1 MNNLE
6 YQRYNCIMVYNE
18 DKTKLLFC
26 KRTCDPYMGKYNFVG
41 GKVNKDENEFDG
53 AYRELFEETGIG
65 RDDIILSYMMDF
77 TYHNQNCIVSVFAG
91 ILINDVSVIPEKHPL
106 YWLDSDRNDF
116 FDSEIFAGEG
126 NIGHMVMQIKEY
138 GFGYSNRVEIK
149 RIDESDYGCE
159 EKLDSRVYDIV
170 TLVFNGNIEKYSIL
184 DDLLIKNNINEGM
197 IITRKQLEELQEG

>member
-53 AYRELFEETGIG
+53 AYRELFKET
-65 RDDIILSYMMDF
+65 
-77 TYHNQNCIVSVFAG
+77 
-91 ILINDVSVIPEKHPL
+91 
-106 YWLDSDRNDF
+106 
-116 FDSEIFAGEG
+116 
-126 NIGHMVMQIKEY
+126 
-138 GFGYSNRVEIK
+138 
-149 RIDESDYGCE
+149 
-159 EKLDSRVYDIV
+159 
-170 TLVFNGNIEKYSIL
+170 FNGNIEKYSIL